1 MFIDARTL
9 SEDTV
14 IESEVCIIGAGPAGT
29 TLAREFIGQD
39 CRVCLLRV
47 GELNLIRTLSRFCE
61 GKIIEELL
69 KIFINRSV
77 AWRRSQPMER
87 SNR

>member
-14 IESEVCIIGAGPAGT
+14 IESEVCIIGAGRRT

-39 CRVCLLRV
+39 CRVGTQC
-47 GELNLIRTLSRFCE
+47 SQE
-61 GKIIEELL
+61 GKIIEEPL

-77 AWRRSQPMER
+77 ASLAAQPTYER

>member
-14 IESEVCIIGAGPAGT
+14 IEVKFASSVLGQQT

-39 CRVCLLRV
+39 RVCLRV
-47 GELNLIRTLSRFCE
+47 GLN
-61 GKIIEELL
+61 
-69 KIFINRSV
+69 
-77 AWRRSQPMER
+77 
-87 SNR
+87 